1 MTRELMVVFLVIVES
16 TLNESCCAP
25 DIWALE
31 ESVPTIDQSGKN
43 LPKKKSMRIKG
54 TQMTSQSIMR
64 SASFSSLLGN
74 IFILNK
80 KVSQVSGLF

>member
-16 TLNESCCAP
+16 TLKSCCAP

-74 IFILNK
+74 IFIFNK